1 MAAGRSAQFNHSRTF
16 CAAARPAFGSLCLLS
31 AYCRFRGRRHGCSQ
45 RTLALTVDSIVRRLG
60 GGTFH
65 PYGIQADA
73 VQPSYI
79 RISGGC
85 VRAYVVLPGFSNPSS
100 SRMSSVL
107 LRSVFASHYK
117 RKKRKKERK
126 AEKGAYGYRSVGGN
140 QGFQMALGG

>member
-31 AYCRFRGRRHGCSQ
+31 AYCRFRGCRHGCSQ

-60 GGTFH
+60 GATFH
-65 PYGIQADA
+65 HYGIQEDV

-79 RISGGC
+79 KISGGC
-85 VRAYVVLPGFSNPSS
+85 VRAYVVLPGFSNPSF

-117 RKKRKKERK
+117 RKKKKKRKESRK
-126 AEKGAYGYRSVGGN
+126 GC
-140 QGFQMALGG
+140 LWL